1 MAKPFNQ
8 YMHGCANQAIGPRW
22 SLLTWTFGPRKLRAM
37 VKDGSEAQVIT
48 KLLAWIQECD
58 IIWIMKIEW
67 DPIKA
72 RDSFKKHRVSFE
84 EAATALS
91 DPMAATGPDPDHS
104 IYEER
109 YITFGVSEE
118 GRLLVVSHTEE
129 GENIRIISARKA
141 SKGERELYEE
151 R

>member
-1 MAKPFNQ
+1 
-8 YMHGCANQAIGPRW
+8 
-22 SLLTWTFGPRKLRAM
+22 
-37 VKDGSEAQVIT
+37 
-48 KLLAWIQECD
+48 
-58 IIWIMKIEW
+58 MKIEW

-72 RDSFKKHRVSFE
+72 RDNLKKHRVSFE

-109 YITFGVSEE
+109 YITFGVSEK
-118 GRLLVVSHTEE
+118 GRLLVVSHAEE
-129 GENIRIISARKA
+129 NENIRIISTRKA

-151 R
+151 G